1 MTRRKGNRAQR
12 RAKDEVEGDETM
24 KRGRGET
31 VDRRDD
37 TEEGR
42 NEQVEVNMVG
52 RDEQEEDRGDNSNTT
67 AATQT

>member
-12 RAKDEVEGDETM
+12 REKDEVEGDETM
-24 KRGRGET
+24 KRSRGET

-52 RDEQEEDRGDNSNTT
+52 RDEQEEGEG
-67 AATQT
+67 

>member
-1 MTRRKGNRAQR
+1 M
-12 RAKDEVEGDETM
+12 EGDETM
-24 KRGRGET
+24 KRSRGEK

-52 RDEQEEDRGDNSNTT
+52 RDEQEEGEG
-67 AATQT
+67 